1 MISLNAAALGVG
13 SDASMRP
20 EQAAQREG
28 KGEAVGERL
37 RRRMRRLLPGIV
49 MKEDTIGMGVAFSAE
64 DVDIEDLN
72 EEGAQTVS

>member
-1 MISLNAAALGVG
+1 
-13 SDASMRP
+13 MRP

-37 RRRMRRLLPGIV
+37 RRRTRGLLPGIV
-49 MKEDTIGMGVAFSAE
+49 MKEDTIGIGVAVSTV

-72 EEGAQTVS
+72 KNEMHFVP